1 MQPLLLQAT
10 PPDTQE
16 RQSTDGR
23 VDARSRQDAGEAAW
37 RVVDRKDSSVGE
49 GHACTT
55 GTIHAL
61 YSPPRTW
68 HQSGCRTARMRAGQG
83 GRVRGGLS
91 ETLRI
96 RALLTSLTRA
106 PSKALPR
113 FTALYGCTPCRN
125 QFASCCSV
133 QHSRGDSSTG
143 ARDWGRPDQP
153 SETHLT
159 TLDVDD
165 FPHGFYS
172 KESKVR
178 SVEGG
183 KEGNRP
189 HPG

>member
-1 MQPLLLQAT
+1 
-10 PPDTQE
+10 
-16 RQSTDGR
+16 
-23 VDARSRQDAGEAAW
+23 
-37 RVVDRKDSSVGE
+37 
-49 GHACTT
+49 
-55 GTIHAL
+55 
-61 YSPPRTW
+61 
-68 HQSGCRTARMRAGQG
+68 MRAGQG

-183 KEGNRP
+183 KEGINKSLCVRGAEFNSNGP
-189 HPG
+189 PTAKEKSHGLFLFCSP